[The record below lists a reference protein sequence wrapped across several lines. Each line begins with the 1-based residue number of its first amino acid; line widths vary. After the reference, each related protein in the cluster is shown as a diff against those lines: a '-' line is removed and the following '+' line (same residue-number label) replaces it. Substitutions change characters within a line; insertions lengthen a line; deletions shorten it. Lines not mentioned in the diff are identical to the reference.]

1 MNNITEVKELE
12 EGLRLAELAPDP
24 DFFEDALAD
33 DAVLDGQPD
42 KKKVVE
48 AHRPGQG
55 NKFTKVEM
63 SDFIYRDHGSAVV
76 VTCQG
81 TYEGPQ
87 WSGTLKFMRVWVKRG
102 FRWQIVAG
110 STIR

>member
-1 MNNITEVKELE
+1 MNNISEVKELE
-12 EGLRLAELAPDP
+12 ERLRLAELAPDP

-33 DAVLDGQPD
+33 DAVLDGELD

-63 SDFIYRDHGSAVV
+63 TDCTYRDHGSAVV
-76 VTCQG
+76 VTCLG

-87 WSGTLKFMRVWVKRG
+87 WSGTLRFVRVWVKKG